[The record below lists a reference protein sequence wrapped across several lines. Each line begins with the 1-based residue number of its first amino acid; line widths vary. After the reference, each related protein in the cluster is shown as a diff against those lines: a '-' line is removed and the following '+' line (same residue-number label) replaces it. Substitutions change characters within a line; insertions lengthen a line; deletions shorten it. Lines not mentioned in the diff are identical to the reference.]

1 MPTVTEA
8 IYDAGY
14 NSSSRFYSKSAELLG
29 MTPTAYRAGG
39 AGLRIRFAV
48 GQCAY
53 GAILAAASAKGVC
66 AILLGDEPEALVR
79 APEASFPTAELD
91 GWVAEFGRWLAKTAG
106 FF

>member
-1 MPTVTEA
+1 
-8 IYDAGY
+8 
-14 NSSSRFYSKSAELLG
+14 

-53 GAILAAASAKGVC
+53 GAILAAASDKGVC

-79 APEASFPTAELD
+79 ALEDSFPKAELVGGD
-91 GWVAEFGRWLAKTAG
+91 AEFEQCMAKIVGFVAAPTLGLALPPALRRTTSQHHWWPAHTH
-106 FF
+106 